1 MSDDAASDNESSSDE
16 EIKSL
21 KEKLRDRRWTRR
33 MEKQRKDVSAFSDVS
48 DNNTTGKSSTGKSS
62 SFKTSSTL
70 SSSLG
75 TGSSKDEGTLNYM
88 IHNNI
93 MTYQMEFLPRLK
105 CSVFWEVNANRS
117 TQQGS
122 LEPDKNFAPWSELN
136 KLIKLKQYLL

>member
-1 MSDDAASDNESSSDE
+1 MISYLDSRSYDTGAQLDKENAHFSICEALITAIEQIRCQKWKLSLSDDAASDNESSSDE

-75 TGSSKDEGTLNYM
+75 TGSSKDEG
-88 IHNNI
+88 
-93 MTYQMEFLPRLK
+93 R
-105 CSVFWEVNANRS
+105 
-117 TQQGS
+117 
-122 LEPDKNFAPWSELN
+122 
-136 KLIKLKQYLL
+136 